1 MSHECHASEHNNKS
15 SFCST
20 AGQQQRKQHSLAL
33 LAFCEGKPP
42 VTSEFPSKR
51 ASNVEDVPI
60 SWRHLAIQMLL
71 SSSRADCV
79 DTASWCSTMP
89 ISDCYVSAHTC
100 CDTCRRNYDPSKK
113 CESLQSKCLNITVI
127 FFSSSSNVMW
137 YDMKVRT
144 YVVVFKGL
152 RPVLEGFVVTMHE
165 GACETGSQ
173 VPRAIARGIWRT
185 VRTSP
190 SALWQQTPT
199 DRS

>member
-20 AGQQQRKQHSLAL
+20 AGQQQRKQHSLAS

-42 VTSEFPSKR
+42 VTSGFPSKR

-60 SWRHLAIQMLL
+60 SWHHLAIQMLL

-127 FFSSSSNVMW
+127 FFLIEFQCDV
-137 YDMKVRT
+137 VR
-144 YVVVFKGL
+144 YESENICCCV
-152 RPVLEGFVVTMHE
+152 
-165 GACETGSQ
+165 
-173 VPRAIARGIWRT
+173 
-185 VRTSP
+185 
-190 SALWQQTPT
+190 
-199 DRS
+199 